1 MAKIEEIV
9 NPQLVEDKNLLEIA
23 EKILNNE
30 RLSFEDGIKLFETN
44 DILTL
49 GKLADYVN
57 RKKNGR
63 LVYFVVNRHIN
74 LTNLCVGNCKFC
86 AFRREKGDPDA
97 YELTIDQVLQKIEEF
112 KGISEIHIVSGLH
125 PDWNYDYYVQ
135 LLKAIK
141 ESFPHIHVQAFT
153 AEEIDHLSRI
163 SGKPIET
170 VLSELIE
177 AGLDSIPGGGAEIFN
192 ESLRK
197 ELCPN
202 KLSSERYLKIH
213 ETAHKFGLKS
223 NASIL
228 YGHVETYADRVNHLL
243 KLRELQD
250 KTGGFQ
256 AFMAFAYHPENTR
269 LGGKFTTGFDD
280 IKMLSVARLILDNFQ
295 HIRAFWIMLGEKL
308 AQVSL
313 HFGVNDLDGTVVE
326 ESITR
331 SAGAKT
337 DSFMPKERLIKLI
350 REAGKIPVER
360 DTVYNVIKIYEEQLW
375 NN

>member
-1 MAKIEEIV
+1 MVKEEII
-9 NPQLVEDKNLLEIA
+9 NPKLVEDKKLLEIA
-23 EKILNNE
+23 EKVLNGE
-30 RLSFEDGIKLFETN
+30 RLSFEDGIKLFQTN

-74 LTNLCVGNCKFC
+74 LTNLCIGNCKFC

-97 YELTIDQVLQKIEEF
+97 YELTIDQVLKKIEEF

-135 LLKAIK
+135 LLKSIK
-141 ESFPHIHVQAFT
+141 ESFPHIHIQAFT

-197 ELCPN
+197 KLCPN
-202 KLSSERYLKIH
+202 KLSSEKYLKIH

-228 YGHVETYADRVNHLL
+228 YGHIETYADRIDHLL
-243 KLRELQD
+243 RLRELQD

-256 AFMAFAYHPENTR
+256 AFMAFAYHPKNTQ
-269 LGGKFTTGFDD
+269 LGGNFTTGFDD
-280 IKMLSVARLILDNFQ
+280 LKMLSIARLMLDNFQ

-331 SAGAKT
+331 SAGAET
-337 DSFMPKERLIKLI
+337 GSFMPKERLIKLI
-350 REAGKIPVER
+350 KEAGKIPVER
-360 DTVYNVIKIYEEQLW
+360 DTIYNVIKIYEE
-375 NN
+375 

>member
-1 MAKIEEIV
+1 VAKIEEIV
-9 NPQLVEDKNLLEIA
+9 NPQLVEDKNLLKIA

-30 RLSFEDGIKLFETN
+30 RLSFEDGIKLFETS

-197 ELCPN
+197 ELCPH

-331 SAGAKT
+331 SAGAKS

-360 DTVYNVIKIYEEQLW
+360 DTIYNVIKIYEEQLW

>member
-1 MAKIEEIV
+1 MAEVEKIL
-9 NPQLVEDKNLLEIA
+9 NPKLVEDKNLLKIA
-23 EKILNNE
+23 EKVFNGE
-30 RLSFEDGIKLFETN
+30 RLSLEDGLKLFKTN

-49 GKLADYVN
+49 GKLADYAN
-57 RKKNGR
+57 KKKNSN

-97 YELTIDQVLQKIEEF
+97 YELTIEQVLQKIEEF
-112 KGISEIHIVSGLH
+112 NGISEIHIVSGLH
-125 PDWNYDYYVQ
+125 PEWNYNYYIK
-135 LLKAIK
+135 LLKTIK
-141 ESFPHIHVQAFT
+141 NSFPHLHIQAFT

-163 SGKPIET
+163 SGKPIEI
-170 VLSELIE
+170 VLQELIE

-197 ELCPN
+197 ELCPH
-202 KLSSERYLKIH
+202 KLSSEKYLKIH
-213 ETAHKFGLKS
+213 ETAHRFGLKS

-228 YGHVETYADRVNHLL
+228 YGHLETIEDRINHLI

-256 AFMAFAYHPENTR
+256 AFMAFAYHPENTQ
-269 LGGKFTTGFDD
+269 LGGTFTTGFDD
-280 IKMLSVARLILDNFQ
+280 IKMLAVARLMLDNFQ

-337 DSFMPKERLIKLI
+337 SSFMPKERLIKLI
-350 REAGKIPVER
+350 KEAGKIPVER
-360 DTVYNVIKIYEEQLW
+360 DTVYNVIKIYEEQ
-375 NN
+375 